1 MRRRDISQ
9 WVLRIESRT
18 TLNEQLG
25 GALYDF
31 IDSHAVVLFDGRRK
45 SLLSCVRESTRMGD
59 KTLQKVFRG
68 ETNKSDQYQR
78 VECAIQEWLST
89 AERIR
94 LFGILTDVRMSYY
107 RDRGDEFLDEQRQK
121 YRPKRKAS
129 PP

>member
-31 IDSHAVVLFDGRRK
+31 IDSHAVILFDGRRK
-45 SLLSCVRESTRMGD
+45 SLLSCVRESTGMND
-59 KTLQKVFRG
+59 ITLKRIFKGNQDSLTQF
-68 ETNKSDQYQR
+68 SR
-78 VECAIQEWLST
+78 VICAVHGWLSP
-89 AERIR
+89 AERAV
-94 LFGILTDVRMSYY
+94 FTKILSDTSSAYFMNY
-107 RDRGDEFLDEQRQK
+107 GDEFLDEQRQK